1 MPTRRATVAPINPL
15 LTNVAVAYQ
24 NRSFISEVVMPVVN
38 VGVEKFTFYRFHRD
52 HFKRYNTK
60 REIGSKFMRL
70 DYDLETDTATCQE
83 YGVEHPIDDRIRAE
97 AQSPLSPDIQGTEI
111 CAEAIR
117 LDYEK
122 QTASLLTTAAN
133 YASGMTSQPT
143 IQWNAT
149 SATIFSDITSA
160 QESVR
165 QQIGQYPNVIVIPA
179 AVAQIMAF
187 SSEITS
193 YITNVIG
200 ISALS
205 EGPDS
210 AWMLPS
216 TLFGMRVVVP
226 GSIEVTSNLMQPTV
240 TSDVWS
246 DYVWLGYVNPRPAL
260 MRPSFGYTFRR
271 RLFETNVWRDEAIKS
286 DIIRVSWVQTK
297 EIITVDS
304 DDNAIAG
311 YLYTNVLS

>member
-1 MPTRRATVAPINPL
+1 MPTRRSTVAPIHPL

-24 NRSFISEVVMPVVN
+24 NRAFISEIVMPVVN
-38 VGVEKFTFYRFHRD
+38 VGVEKFTYYRFHRD

-83 YGVEHPIDDRIRAE
+83 YGVEHPVDDRIRAE
-97 AQSPLSPDIQGTEI
+97 AQKPLDPDIQGTEI

-133 YASGMTSQPT
+133 YNSGMTSQPT
-143 IQWNAT
+143 IQWNA
-149 SATIFSDITSA
+149 SGATIFSDITNA
-160 QESVR
+160 QELVR

-179 AVAQIMAF
+179 QVAQVLAF

-200 ISALS
+200 IKALG

-216 TLFGMRVVVP
+216 TLFGMKVVVP
-226 GSIEVTSNLMQPTV
+226 GSIEVTSNLMQPTT
-240 TSDVWS
+240 TSDVWG
-246 DYVWLGYVNPRPAL
+246 DYCWLGYVNPKPAL

-271 RLFETNVWRDEAIKS
+271 RSFQTQVWRDEAIAS
-286 DIIRVSWVQTK
+286 DIIRVGWIQTK
-297 EIITVDS
+297 EIITVDE

-311 YLYTNVLS
+311 YLYSNTLA